1 MLGVYRTKT
10 ADDVFDTSEDALP
23 FSLQHVASEELGETP
38 SKRKEALEKLR
49 MLLSEEPKLNSRSDA
64 SFLLRFLRV
73 RKYNVEAA
81 LQSIRNYYKSR
92 SASDCVY
99 REFLPSKVPVEARRL
114 CLVLPHRDVHGRPV
128 VFCHV
133 GHWNPEEISYAT
145 LQQAFIVCME
155 YMISDPVAQ
164 TLGIVIMVDYEGL
177 TTEKVMAMNLGLIKR
192 LLDYFQDCMPARLKA
207 VHILNEPYAFD
218 VLFSLAKPFI
228 KQKMAERLKMH
239 GANYEKLHEEIPP
252 NILPKEYGGQ
262 GPQFDFDAFWR
273 NVDAQEEVFA
283 SGNNFGYAVQEPVAV
298 PEDDK
303 IFLWLTAL

>member
-1 MLGVYRTKT
+1 MEDLGV
-10 ADDVFDTSEDALP
+10 AD
-23 FSLQHVASEELGETP
+23 
-38 SKRKEALEKLR
+38 K
-49 MLLSEEPKLNSRSDA
+49 EPKLNSRSDA

-81 LQSIRNYYKSR
+81 LQSIRNYYKNR

-155 YMISDPVAQ
+155 YMISDPMAQ

-283 SGNNFGYAVQEPVAV
+283 SGNNFGYDVQEPVRCARR
-298 PEDDK
+298 
-303 IFLWLTAL
+303 